1 MRRAIAVLSTAAV
14 LMLAVGVMARA
25 TDFTGKWAPD
35 ADKNPA
41 PAAGGG
47 GGGGRAG
54 GGGGGAMTVTQDA
67 KTLTVVRSMGGNDVS
82 TVYKLDGTDSTNT
95 PPGRGGAAGTPQ
107 VSNATWDGANLKIVT
122 KGANGDTTAIWSME
136 GGDLKISTTRP
147 GRNGGDPTTAAVF
160 YKKGM

>member
-14 LMLAVGVMARA
+14 LMMAVGVMARA

-41 PAAGGG
+41 PAAGG
-47 GGGGRAG
+47 RG
-54 GGGGGAMTVTQDA
+54 GGGGGPMTVTQDA

-136 GGDLKISTTRP
+136 AGDLKVSTTRP
-147 GRNGGDPTTAAVF
+147 GRNGGDPTTSAVF